1 MHLADNHCRIRAGKA
16 CSQGLYELTAG
27 RYFIR
32 RELIMRKKY
41 TIWLGIVVF
50 LAAFGAGAISKV
62 AIKPSWVKDYSAKW
76 SDEIGTLTTDLPYG
90 EGDEQKFDLYLP
102 KDNSGNA
109 YGLAVYL
116 HAGGFT
122 QGDKAGDWDMLAW
135 LCKKSYVAA
144 GINYTLARDLGKESS
159 NGASVY
165 TQSNEIKA
173 LFRK

>member
-1 MHLADNHCRIRAGKA
+1 M
-16 CSQGLYELTAG
+16 
-27 RYFIR
+27 
-32 RELIMRKKY
+32 
-41 TIWLGIVVF
+41 GIVVF

-135 LCKKSYVAA
+135 LCKNSYVAA